1 MNRLPFVLLASLLL
15 AALCGCEEDE
25 LAKAAREAAKQSAE
39 QQRQLAQMQADVA
52 RGASQL
58 VESDS
63 KARTELAALQRDL
76 QQDQAEIG
84 RQRDQLETDRRQIAE
99 QRHRD
104 PLIAAAITSIGLI
117 LACLLPLLLCWAL
130 LRRPPL
136 DGEAEEALA
145 EFLVQD
151 LISDHP
157 VLLPAHSPHA
167 LLDQPPRD
175 PDDPLGSSE
184 EQQPVSD

>member
-1 MNRLPFVLLASLLL
+1 MNRPVPLILAAALLC
-15 AALCGCEEDE
+15 ALCGCEEDE
-25 LAKAAREAAKQSAE
+25 LTKAAREAAKQSAE
-39 QQRQLAQMQADVA
+39 QQRQLAQMQAEVA

-58 VESDS
+58 VESDA
-63 KARTELAALQRDL
+63 KARAELAALQRDL
-76 QQDQAEIG
+76 QQDQTALG
-84 RQRDQLETDRRQIAE
+84 RQRDQLETDRREIAE

-136 DGEAEEALA
+136 DGEAEAALA

-167 LLDQPPRD
+167 LLDQPPGD
-175 PDDPLGSSE
+175 PDGPLGSSE

>member
-1 MNRLPFVLLASLLL
+1 MNRPLTVILAAVLLCAF
-15 AALCGCEEDE
+15 CGCEEDE

-39 QQRQLAQMQADVA
+39 QQRQLAQMQAEVA
-52 RGASQL
+52 RGAGQL
-58 VESDS
+58 VEADA
-63 KARTELAALQRDL
+63 KARAELAALQRDL
-76 QQDQAEIG
+76 QQDQAAIG
-84 RQRDQLETDRRQIAE
+84 RQRDELETDRRQIAE

-136 DGEAEEALA
+136 DGEAEAALA

-151 LISDHP
+151 LISDQP

-167 LLDQPPRD
+167 LLEQPPRD
-175 PDDPLGSSE
+175 ADGPQDNSE
-184 EQQPVSD
+184 ERQPVPN

>member
-1 MNRLPFVLLASLLL
+1 MNRLPFVLLASLFF

-76 QQDQAEIG
+76 QQDQAAIG

-104 PLIAAAITSIGLI
+104 PLAAIWNVGLLLAVGLQPRLQIVAAAKIEQRFAQLFNGLG
-117 LACLLPLLLCWAL
+117 
-130 LRRPPL
+130 R
-136 DGEAEEALA
+136 
-145 EFLVQD
+145 
-151 LISDHP
+151 
-157 VLLPAHSPHA
+157 
-167 LLDQPPRD
+167 
-175 PDDPLGSSE
+175 
-184 EQQPVSD
+184 

>member
-1 MNRLPFVLLASLLL
+1 MNRLVPLILAAVLLC
-15 AALCGCEEDE
+15 ALCGCEEDE
-25 LAKAAREAAKQSAE
+25 LTKAAREAARQSAE
-39 QQRQLAQMQADVA
+39 QQRQLAQMQAEVA

-58 VESDS
+58 VESDA
-63 KARTELAALQRDL
+63 KARAELAALQRDL
-76 QQDQAEIG
+76 QQDQAAIG
-84 RQRDQLETDRRQIAE
+84 RQRDELETDCRQIAE

-136 DGEAEEALA
+136 DGEAEAALA
-145 EFLVQD
+145 ED

-175 PDDPLGSSE
+175 PDGPLGHGKRTLS
-184 EQQPVSD
+184 P

>member
-1 MNRLPFVLLASLLL
+1 MNRPLPAILAAVLLC
-15 AALCGCEEDE
+15 ALCGCAEDE
-25 LAKAAREAAKQSAE
+25 LSKAAREAAKQSAE
-39 QQRQLAQMQADVA
+39 QQRQLAQMQAEVA
-52 RGASQL
+52 RGAGQL
-58 VESDS
+58 VEADA
-63 KARTELAALQRDL
+63 KARAELAALQRDL
-76 QQDQAEIG
+76 QQDQAEVG

-136 DGEAEEALA
+136 DGEAEAALA

-151 LISDHP
+151 LMSDHP
-157 VLLPAHSPHA
+157 VLLPAHAPHA
-167 LLDQPPRD
+167 LLEQPSLD
-175 PDDPLGSSE
+175 ADGSQDSAE
-184 EQQPVSD
+184 ERQPVPE

>member
-1 MNRLPFVLLASLLL
+1 MNRPVFVILAAVLLY
-15 AALCGCEEDE
+15 ALCGCEEDE
-25 LAKAAREAAKQSAE
+25 LAKAAREAAKQSAD
-39 QQRQLAQMQADVA
+39 QQRQLAQMQAEVA
-52 RGASQL
+52 RGAGQL
-58 VESDS
+58 VEADA
-63 KARTELAALQRDL
+63 KARAELAALQRDL
-76 QQDQAEIG
+76 QQDQADIG

-136 DGEAEEALA
+136 DGEAEAALA

-157 VLLPAHSPHA
+157 VLLPAHAPPA
-167 LLDQPPRD
+167 LLEQPSPNA
-175 PDDPLGSSE
+175 DDSQDSPE
-184 EQQPVSD
+184 ERQPVPG

>member
-1 MNRLPFVLLASLLL
+1 
-15 AALCGCEEDE
+15 
-25 LAKAAREAAKQSAE
+25 
-39 QQRQLAQMQADVA
+39 MQADV

-63 KARTELAALQRDL
+63 QARTQLAALQRDL

-99 QRHRD
+99 QHHRD

-117 LACLLPLLLCWAL
+117 LACLLPLLLCLAL

-136 DGEAEEALA
+136 DGEAEAALA

-157 VLLPAHSPHA
+157 DYCRPTHRTRYWTSRHATPMAPWAVRRNSSRCPISCFDSSYSCLADAGRFRVRQHGRPAGRPH
-167 LLDQPPRD
+167 L
-175 PDDPLGSSE
+175 
-184 EQQPVSD
+184 

>member
-1 MNRLPFVLLASLLL
+1 
-15 AALCGCEEDE
+15 
-25 LAKAAREAAKQSAE
+25 
-39 QQRQLAQMQADVA
+39 MQADVA

-136 DGEAEEALA
+136 DGEAEAALA

-175 PDDPLGSSE
+175 ADGPQGSSE

>member
-1 MNRLPFVLLASLLL
+1 MNRRVPMILAAVLLCV
-15 AALCGCEEDE
+15 LCGCEEDE
-25 LAKAAREAAKQSAE
+25 LTKAAHEAAKQSAE
-39 QQRQLAQMQADVA
+39 QQRQLAQMQAEVA
-52 RGASQL
+52 RGAGQL
-58 VESDS
+58 VEADA
-63 KARTELAALQRDL
+63 KARAELAALQRDL

-136 DGEAEEALA
+136 DGEAEAALA

-167 LLDQPPRD
+167 LLEQPS
-175 PDDPLGSSE
+175 PDAGGSQDGPE
-184 EQQPVSD
+184 ERRPVPD

>member
-1 MNRLPFVLLASLLL
+1 MNRPLPVVLAAVLLC
-15 AALCGCEEDE
+15 ALCGCEEDE
-25 LAKAAREAAKQSAE
+25 LAKAAREAAKQSAD
-39 QQRQLAQMQADVA
+39 QQRQLAQMQAEVT

-58 VESDS
+58 VESDA
-63 KARTELAALQRDL
+63 KARAELAALQRDL

-136 DGEAEEALA
+136 DGEAEAALA

-157 VLLPAHSPHA
+157 VLLPAHAPHA
-167 LLDQPPRD
+167 LLEQPSPNA
-175 PDDPLGSSE
+175 DDSQDSPE
-184 EQQPVSD
+184 ERQPVPD